1 MTSREWLLKELSFT
15 ESELYSNR
23 RDALFTNK
31 RWVMIWFYHKLGLKG
46 GQIKQKLG
54 RDRASIRH
62 ALIHISPILKGLAEE
77 LLHRYITEV
86 LHETPD
92 FMVEKVEPE
101 TEIVK
106 QPDYLHSR
114 VIEKEVVK
122 QPKKPIER
130 VSKWNL

>member
-1 MTSREWLLKELSFT
+1 MTSREWLLKELNF
-15 ESELYSNR
+15 SEEQLYSAR
-23 RDALFTNK
+23 RSDGYSNK
-31 RWVMIWFYHKLGLKG
+31 RHVIIWFYHKFGMSLNAIENK
-46 GQIKQKLG
+46 IKM
-54 RDRASIRH
+54 DRSTIRY
-62 ALIHISPILKGLAEE
+62 AIKNISPILKGLAEE